1 MEHVKCYA
9 GFSKCC
15 SCVSTRPTFT
25 GGTDIRPLQ
34 FRVDWDKKKR
44 VREKRKKGRRESV
57 KCNRCY
63 GEKGRDRK
71 KMTWKWDERESGW
84 MINFF
89 LCCARG
95 IGNGLVRY

>member
-1 MEHVKCYA
+1 MKNVTQDFPNVVHVSA
-9 GFSKCC
+9 QDLHLLGALIFVHSNLGWIGIE
-15 SCVSTRPTFT
+15 R
-25 GGTDIRPLQ
+25 
-34 FRVDWDKKKR
+34 
-44 VREKRKKGRRESV
+44 REKRKKGRRESV